1 MSSPSQR
8 TMQAASTAPDDTLR
22 PRYRGPRTRRAA
34 ARRPVID
41 LAAITSN
48 LQPGPDGLWHPRS
61 RSAFDYPD
69 EGNSFC
75 FQVEDHS
82 FWFQHRNACILDA
95 VRRLPPAGPIFDIGG
110 GNGFV
115 ARALVQAGYQA
126 VVVEPG
132 LTGARNAQARG
143 LAPVVCA
150 ALDDAGFAPG
160 TMPAA
165 GLFDVLEHMA
175 DDSGVIEQLARLLPR
190 GGRLYLTVP
199 AYQWLWS
206 TDDDLGGHHRR
217 YSARRLR
224 RVVEAGGFVA
234 EYATQI
240 FWPLPLPI
248 LLLRALPSRLG
259 IRPKAD
265 VDAIRQ
271 ELQPQGSAG
280 VKVLEALLA
289 VEACWLRRGG
299 RLPFGG
305 SCLMVARRA

>member
-1 MSSPSQR
+1 M
-8 TMQAASTAPDDTLR
+8 
-22 PRYRGPRTRRAA
+22 
-34 ARRPVID
+34 ID
-41 LAAITSN
+41 LTAIASN

-61 RSAFDYPD
+61 RSACDYPD
-69 EGNSFC
+69 EGNAFC
-75 FQVEDHS
+75 YQVEDHS
-82 FWFQHRNACILDA
+82 FWFRHRNACILDA
-95 VRRLPPAGPIFDIGG
+95 VQRLPPAGAIFDIGG

-115 ARALVQAGYQA
+115 ARALAQAGYDA

-132 LTGARNAQARG
+132 PTGARNAQARG

-160 TMPAA
+160 TLPAA

-175 DDSGVIEQLARLLPR
+175 DDRAVLEQLARLLSR
-190 GGRLYLTVP
+190 DGRLYLTVP

-217 YSARRLR
+217 YSGRSLR
-224 RVVEAGGFVA
+224 RVVTAAGFDV

-265 VDAIRQ
+265 VDAIRE
-271 ELQPQGSAG
+271 ELQPRESAG
-280 VKVLEALLA
+280 VRVLEALLRL
-289 VEACWLRRGG
+289 ETRWLRGG
-299 RLPFGG
+299 HVIPFGG
-305 SCLMVARRA
+305 SCLMVARRR

>member
-1 MSSPSQR
+1 M
-8 TMQAASTAPDDTLR
+8 
-22 PRYRGPRTRRAA
+22 
-34 ARRPVID
+34 ID
-41 LAAITSN
+41 LTAIASN

-69 EGNSFC
+69 EGNAFC

-82 FWFQHRNACILDA
+82 FWFRHRNACILDA
-95 VRRLPPAGPIFDIGG
+95 VRRRPPAGAIFDIGG

-115 ARALVQAGYQA
+115 ARALSQAGFDA

-132 LTGARNAQARG
+132 PTGARNAQARG

-160 TMPAA
+160 SLPAA

-175 DDSGVIEQLARLLPR
+175 DDRTVLEQLAQLLPR

-217 YSARRLR
+217 YSGRSLR
-224 RVVEAGGFVA
+224 RVVTAAGFDV
-234 EYATQI
+234 EYATQM

-265 VDAIRQ
+265 IDAIRA
-271 ELQPQGSAG
+271 ELQPGQGAG
-280 VKVLEALLA
+280 VRALEALLGL
-289 VEACWLRRGG
+289 EARWLRGG
-299 RLPFGG
+299 HVLPFGG
-305 SCLMVARRA
+305 SCLMVARRR